1 MKTLSDTLR
10 VLNQQNKTVARVV
23 LNGYNI
29 DEGGPLGHEGA
40 MRSFKL
46 VEGDLWQ
53 EWAAQAPLLL
63 QSESGHQSKIRV
75 AALPAEPES
84 FGLIEFL

>member
-1 MKTLSDTLR
+1 METLSDILLI
-10 VLNQQNKTVARVV
+10 LNPRNKTVARVV

-29 DEGGPLGHEGA
+29 DQGGPLGHEGA

-53 EWAAQAPLLL
+53 EWAAQTTLMLRNARGQ
-63 QSESGHQSKIRV
+63 QSEIRV
-75 AALPAEPES
+75 AALPAEIES
-84 FGLIEFL
+84 FGLIEFM